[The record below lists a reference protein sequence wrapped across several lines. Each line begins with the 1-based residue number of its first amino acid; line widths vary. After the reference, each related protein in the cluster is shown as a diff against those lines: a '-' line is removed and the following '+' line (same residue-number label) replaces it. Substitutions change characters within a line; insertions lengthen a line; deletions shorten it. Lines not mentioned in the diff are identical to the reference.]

1 MFLLVFL
8 HLVEEDVST
17 VLIPVVRRV
26 GSYGLVS
33 AHFMSRGLSAT
44 PDVDYILHNDSVTFV
59 NGQNIS
65 YINVTVIDDLD
76 R

>member
-1 MFLLVFL
+1 MGF
-8 HLVEEDVST
+8 

-33 AHFMSRGLSAT
+33 AQFISRGLSAT
-44 PDVDYILHNDSVTFV
+44 PDLDYILDNGSVTFDH
-59 NGQNIS
+59 GQNS
-65 YINVTVIDDLD
+65 SHINVTIIDDLD

>member
-1 MFLLVFL
+1 MFLLAFL
-8 HLVEEDVST
+8 HSVEEDVGT

-33 AHFMSRGLSAT
+33 ANFSSRGLSAT
-44 PDVDYILHNDSVTFV
+44 PDVDYVLHNDSVIFV
-59 NGQNIS
+59 SGQNIS
-65 YINVTVIDDLD
+65 YINVIVIDDLE

>member
-1 MFLLVFL
+1 MFL

-26 GSYGLVS
+26 GSYGPVS

-44 PDVDYILHNDSVTFV
+44 PDVDYILRNDSVTFV